1 MNFWVIKKLV
11 SVKETSIITR
21 GTTLFSCIYFRTHIQ
36 FPKQLALIAFNA
48 CHVIDTCLSFVDS
61 ISTVLF
67 TYVRNASLTP
77 SLARCDYHHSYS
89 LYQRYMILSFRVCCA
104 CYACSC
110 ASSLIPPDC
119 FYDLFIFL
127 FCNYHYKAI

>member
-11 SVKETSIITR
+11 SLKETSIITR
-21 GTTLFSCIYFRTHIQ
+21 GTTLFSCSAAGHVRLS
-36 FPKQLALIAFNA
+36 KQLALIAFNA

-119 FYDLFIFL
+119 FYDLVIFL